1 MGGALKMLL
10 RSASASS
17 KNNCSHK
24 TPPSPEALAEMRGL
38 SGFQE
43 QITVKILSYL
53 RGAAGWL
60 ESISPPSDEVAC
72 YRHRP
77 SFCSPYGGRGMCKY
91 SSSFRLWS
99 KVRA

>member
-1 MGGALKMLL
+1 MGGTLKMLL

-17 KNNCSHK
+17 KSNCSHK

-38 SGFQE
+38 SGLQE
-43 QITVKILSYL
+43 QITVKIPSYP
-53 RGAAGWL
+53 RDAAGWL

-77 SFCSPYGGRGMCKY
+77 FSWSPYRGRGY
-91 SSSFRLWS
+91 
-99 KVRA
+99 